1 MATHADAAKM
11 GKDAADSA
19 RADDPDRKT
28 ASGTRSTG
36 LREKSQRG
44 KKDNSGRPD
53 TKDATRQTSSTGK
66 RESRQ
71 TSSTGKRESRQT
83 SSTGKRES
91 RQTSSAGK
99 RNSSMRGTNIFI
111 LPPELLT
118 QIFQYLSLSDR
129 LHFRFVRYLGIQY
142 LAVVGFDRALH
153 SPVFYELVN
162 TQKRALRAPPVL
174 VSTYY
179 EETWPKRSSFS
190 GEAPEE
196 KYRTRQAMILPVL
209 LIRNDF
215 FRIRLFREFRIRSR
229 ILLRI
234 RIRTSD

>member
-1 MATHADAAKM
+1 M
-11 GKDAADSA
+11 GKDAADSTE
-19 RADDPDRKT
+19 ADDPGRKT

-83 SSTGKRES
+83 SS
-91 RQTSSAGK
+91 AGK

-118 QIFQYLSLSDR
+118 QIFQFLSLSDR

-142 LAVVGFDRALH
+142 LAVVGFDRATRPC
-153 SPVFYELVN
+153 S
-162 TQKRALRAPPVL
+162 ALAR
-174 VSTYY
+174 
-179 EETWPKRSSFS
+179 
-190 GEAPEE
+190 
-196 KYRTRQAMILPVL
+196 L
-209 LIRNDF
+209 L
-215 FRIRLFREFRIRSR
+215 
-229 ILLRI
+229 
-234 RIRTSD
+234 